1 MRRTVELFV
10 RTMKSRLPILFL
22 PVLLAA
28 CNLGPDYKAPETP
41 SAQAWRNQPAS
52 ESELWPSQDWWQGFG
67 SPQLNGYI
75 ADAQN
80 ANTDLAAA
88 MARMREADAQARIA
102 GAPLLP
108 SLSLGATAVHARQ
121 PSARTGQLLTGTT
134 YEPGL
139 TASYEADFWGKNAA
153 TARAA
158 EATALASRYDQVT
171 VSLTVLTS
179 TATTY
184 FRTLELHDRLKVA
197 EDNLASA
204 RNTLGGLQKQQHAGL
219 VTALDVAQ
227 QETVVATLDANVP
240 LLREQYEQALDALA
254 ILLGRTPDQIE
265 RVDETLNTLS
275 HPEVR
280 PGLPSTMLARRPD
293 VAEAEAQLVS
303 ANANIQAARAAFYPS
318 IDLTAQG
325 GFVSAALST
334 ALKPSNAVFTLT
346 AGLTQTIFDNGLL
359 EGQFDLAQARYDE
372 LLATYR
378 KTVLTAFGN
387 VEDSLV
393 AVQQS
398 ADQEMRQAQAVATA
412 QRAYDFAR
420 AQMKAGTINI
430 LTVLNTENAL
440 FTAQDALVQ
449 AKSAHLQALV
459 NLYGALGGGWQKA

>member
-1 MRRTVELFV
+1 MRQCV
-10 RTMKSRLPILFL
+10 RTMKARLPILLL

-28 CNLGPDYKAPETP
+28 CNLGPDYKAPENPTP
-41 SAQAWRNQPAS
+41 QAWRNPPEQSA
-52 ESELWPSQDWWQGFG
+52 ELWPSQDWWQGFG
-67 SPQLNGYI
+67 SPQLDGYI
-75 ADAQN
+75 AAAQS

-88 MARMREADAQARIA
+88 EARIRQADAQARIA

-108 SLSLGATAVHARQ
+108 SLSLGADAIHARQ
-121 PSARTGQLLTGTT
+121 PSARTGQLVTGTT

-139 TASYEADFWGKNAA
+139 TASYEVDFWGKNAA

-158 EATALASRYDQVT
+158 EANAQASRYDQVT
-171 VSLTVLTS
+171 VSLTVMTGV
-179 TATTY
+179 ATTY

-204 RNTLGGLQKQQHAGL
+204 RNTFEGLQKQQHAGL
-219 VTALDVAQ
+219 VNALDVAQ
-227 QETVVATLDANVP
+227 QETVVATLDAAVP
-240 LLREQYEQALDALA
+240 ALRQQYEQALDSLA
-254 ILLGRTPDQIE
+254 ILLGRTPDQVE
-265 RVDETLNTLS
+265 RGDETLAGLS
-275 HPEVR
+275 HPDVR
-280 PGLPSTMLARRPD
+280 PGLPSSVLARRPD
-293 VAEAEAQLVS
+293 VANAEAQLIS

-359 EGQFDLAQARYDE
+359 EGQFDLAQGRYDE

-378 KTVLTAFGN
+378 KTVLSAFAN

-393 AVQQS
+393 AVQQT
-398 ADQEMRQAQAVATA
+398 ADQEKRQAQAVATA

-430 LTVLNTENAL
+430 LTVLNTENSL
-440 FTAQDALVQ
+440 FSAQDALVQ
-449 AKSAHLQALV
+449 AKSAHFQALV
-459 NLYGALGGGWQKA
+459 NLFGALGGGWQKA

>member
-1 MRRTVELFV
+1 MNQ
-10 RTMKSRLPILFL
+10 RLPILLL

-28 CNLGPDYKAPETP
+28 CTLGPDYRTP
-41 SAQAWRNQPAS
+41 DNPTPQAWRNPPAQS
-52 ESELWPSQDWWQGFG
+52 ADLSSSQDWWQGFG
-67 SPQLNGYI
+67 SAQLDAYI
-75 ADAQN
+75 ADAQK

-88 MARMREADAQARIA
+88 EARIREADAQARIA

-108 SLSLGATAVHARQ
+108 SLSLGANAIHERQ
-121 PSARTGQLLTGTT
+121 PSAATGKMATSTA

-139 TASYEADFWGKNAA
+139 TATYEVDFWGKNAA

-171 VSLTVLTS
+171 VSLTVMTGV
-179 TATTY
+179 ATTY

-204 RNTLGGLQKQQHAGL
+204 RSTLDGLQRQRQAGL

-227 QETVVATLDANVP
+227 QETVVATLDAAVP
-240 LLREQYEQALDALA
+240 SLREQYEQALDALA

-265 RVDETLNTLS
+265 RIDETLDGLS
-275 HPEVR
+275 HPDVG
-280 PGLPSTMLARRPD
+280 PGLPSTLLTRRPD
-293 VAEAEAQLVS
+293 IAEAEAQLIS

-318 IDLTAQG
+318 IDLTAEG

-346 AGLTQTIFDNGLL
+346 AGLTQPIFNNGLL
-359 EGQFDLAQARYDE
+359 EGQFDYAQARYDE

-378 KTVLTAFGN
+378 KTVLSAFGN

-393 AVQQS
+393 AVQQT
-398 ADQEMRQAQAVATA
+398 ADQEKRQAQAVATA

-420 AQMKAGTINI
+420 AQMKAGTITI
-430 LTVLNTENAL
+430 LTVLNTETSL
-440 FTAQDALVQ
+440 FSAQDALVQ

-459 NLYGALGGGWQKA
+459 NLFGALGGGWQKA